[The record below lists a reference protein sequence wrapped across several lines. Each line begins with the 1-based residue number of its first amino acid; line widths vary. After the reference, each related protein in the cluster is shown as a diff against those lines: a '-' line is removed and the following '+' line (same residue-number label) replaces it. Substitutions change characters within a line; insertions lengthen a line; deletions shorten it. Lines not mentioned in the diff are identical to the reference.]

1 MTETD
6 YKVHISAGDAMLT
19 IAPDSPLRLLAG
31 GLYGFDSTDFDVET
45 GSYADDNGGYIK
57 RRRFAEREI
66 CIKFEITENDRIW
79 RRQIVSLVN
88 PRKDCM
94 ISVERD
100 GVKRR
105 ISAVPIGRVTFEQEN
120 FWDITAVT
128 LRFLAPDPFLM
139 AEKAQVLEFV
149 EKRPLLTFPMNFY
162 PKGMMTAGYT
172 IHTDC
177 GTAENEGDAACGV
190 IVTIRARGGSVVNP
204 RVSCGDRFVRA
215 VVTLDD
221 GDELVIDTR
230 KRKKGIYLNGENR
243 LIFDRKSTF
252 FSLAAGQ
259 NEVTIRAD
267 SGKEYMAVR
276 CEYVP
281 LYFGL

>member
-1 MTETD
+1 MTD
-6 YKVHISAGDAMLT
+6 YRIDISCGDDMLT

-45 GSYADDNGGYIK
+45 GSYADDNGGYIR

-66 CIKFEITENDRIW
+66 SIKFEITENDRMW

-94 ISVERD
+94 LSVEMD
-100 GVKRR
+100 GIRRR
-105 ISAVPIGRVTFEQEN
+105 ISAVPVGRVTFEQES
-120 FWDITAVT
+120 FFDITAAV
-128 LRFLAPDPFLM
+128 LRFIAPDPFLM
-139 AEKAQVLEFV
+139 AEKAQVIEFA
-149 EKRPLLTFPMNFY
+149 EKVPLVTFPMNFY
-162 PKGMMTAGYT
+162 PNGSLTAGYT
-172 IHTDC
+172 IHTDS
-177 GTAENEGDAACGV
+177 GMAVNGGDAPCGV
-190 IVTIRARGGSVVNP
+190 IVTIRAQGGAVVNP
-204 RVSCGDRFVRA
+204 CVSCGDRFVRTS
-215 VVTLDD
+215 VTLSD

-230 KRKKGIYLNGENR
+230 KRKKGIYVNGENR
-243 LIFDRKSTF
+243 LIFDWKSTF
-252 FSLAAGQ
+252 FSLEVGE
-259 NEVTIRAD
+259 NEVKIDAD